1 MNFVRHFCWQTTAW
15 CEKEKEMERLQEDL
29 EQQLETFQA
38 SLEAV
43 KGEKESLQ
51 AQVVTVR
58 TTLI

>member
-1 MNFVRHFCWQTTAW
+1 
-15 CEKEKEMERLQEDL
+15 MERLQEDL